1 MREQVAETNR
11 YRQGANLPV
20 VAGLLPALLG
30 DLNTTILGSGQ
41 AKLHSIGCHRRAIS
55 YELAGGF
62 AAFAVERS
70 RLLYA

>member
-11 YRQGANLPV
+11 YRRGANLPV
-20 VAGLLPALLG
+20 VAGLPALLG

-41 AKLHSIGCHRRAIS
+41 AKLPSIGCHRRAIS